1 MKGKIMLYWLSI
13 VLQRWKKEIQQIK
26 IDRRAFNL
34 PVVMIESFFDDARIQ
49 KLIDFGN
56 ASEVHSNVTF
66 CPIAAPTN
74 WFWIIIIG
82 GTMYTNRKRDKKEKM
97 F

>member
-1 MKGKIMLYWLSI
+1 MKNKIKIRSSPT
-13 VLQRWKKEIQQIK
+13 LQRWKEERKSIK
-26 IDRRAFNL
+26 FNL

-66 CPIAAPTN
+66 CPMAAPTN

-82 GTMYTNRKRDKKEKM
+82 GTGVWIGKKVQKR
-97 F
+97 